1 MIVPGPGF
9 RRRGRG
15 FDRLGDILPRVL
27 ARQPDAGRLLEV
39 RLQIAFRAVLGEQLS
54 AQCEEVTVQ
63 GSTVWI
69 TTANPAL
76 AHQLRLDQELLL
88 QRLNEES
95 GLPRRVS
102 RLRVQTGRGRGVR
115 R

>member
-1 MIVPGPGF
+1 MSGSTP
-9 RRRGRG
+9 RRRGHG

-39 RLQIAFRAVLGEQLS
+39 RLQIAFRSVLGEQLS

-69 TTANPAL
+69 TTPNPAL

-88 QRLNEES
+88 LRLNQES

-102 RLRVQTGRGRGVR
+102 RLRVQIGRGRGGLR

>member
-1 MIVPGPGF
+1 MPARGGA
-9 RRRGRG
+9 RRGHG
-15 FDRLGDILPRVL
+15 LDRLGDILPRVL

-63 GSTVWI
+63 GSTVWV
-69 TTANPAL
+69 TTRNPAL
-76 AHQLRLDQELLL
+76 AHQLRLDESVLLK
-88 QRLNEES
+88 RLNEES
-95 GLPRRVS
+95 TLPRRLL
-102 RLRVQTGRGRGVR
+102 RLRVQTGRGRTSR

>member
-1 MIVPGPGF
+1 MPSPTP

-15 FDRLGDILPRVL
+15 FDRVGDILPRVL

-39 RLQIAFRAVLGEQLS
+39 QLQIAFRTVLGEQLS
-54 AQCEEVTVQ
+54 AQCEEVTVT

-69 TTANPAL
+69 STRNPAL
-76 AHQLRLDQELLL
+76 AHQLRLDQDVLLR
-88 QRLNEES
+88 RLNEES

-102 RLRVQTGRGRGVR
+102 RLRVQTGRGRSSR

>member
-1 MIVPGPGF
+1 MRGPGA

-27 ARQPDAGRLLEV
+27 ARQPDATRLLEV

-54 AQCEEVTVQ
+54 AQCEQVTVQ
-63 GSTVWI
+63 GSTVWV
-69 TTANPAL
+69 TTGNPAL

-88 QRLNEES
+88 RRLNEES

-102 RLRVQTGRGRGVR
+102 RLRVQTGRGRGR
-115 R
+115 LSQ